1 VDESISRE
9 AVGPARIL
17 AFLLAAVAL
26 GGGQQQ
32 APVFRV
38 GTRLVEVTVTVLD
51 RKGNAVTGLAPPD
64 FTVLDGGKPRPVT
77 FFRFEGVPYSPA
89 ETPRPAPGVFTNRVE
104 AFGGPP
110 RNVTAL
116 VLDALNTPPHDS
128 TVARAQMMRYL
139 KALTPETRVA
149 IFHMGQ
155 QLRILHDFTDDAAA
169 LRARLEKAVL
179 GMPLESVSDFTRSI
193 IEAEQFVDM
202 FAGDPA
208 MQKAVE
214 EMMRTSLEVEMM
226 ANAAARRSRMERS
239 LAAMESLGRHLA
251 GIPGRKNVVWIGGGF
266 SMFSLTGGLGM
277 GPRGGTE
284 DFEAKV
290 RQTSQRLAQQGVVLY
305 IVDSKGIEMP
315 PDAAAAYRAPLP
327 VRGRGRF
334 EPQMDAENISNDP
347 RSAMALMASVTGGR
361 YLYNTNDLT
370 AGFKQTVADLRGTYT
385 LGFYAPE
392 EPDNKWHRLKVRVSR
407 SGVNVRHREGYLA
420 DAASPQ
426 PVEWSDETWRAAI
439 SNPLG
444 SSAIPLT
451 ANCETAPA
459 GELVLSLTIDAN
471 SLHFYPDGED
481 LRADLQIAT
490 ADRTQDGYGRP
501 HFTKITASVPGSKWQ
516 DARAHGVAYGRQ
528 WKPGSDVTAVRVVVR
543 DMRTGQYGTLDVPL
557 SGLSTG
563 KIR

>member
-1 VDESISRE
+1 
-9 AVGPARIL
+9 
-17 AFLLAAVAL
+17 
-26 GGGQQQ
+26 
-32 APVFRV
+32 
-38 GTRLVEVTVTVLD
+38 
-51 RKGNAVTGLAPPD
+51 
-64 FTVLDGGKPRPVT
+64 
-77 FFRFEGVPYSPA
+77 
-89 ETPRPAPGVFTNRVE
+89 
-104 AFGGPP
+104 
-110 RNVTAL
+110 
-116 VLDALNTPPHDS
+116 
-128 TVARAQMMRYL
+128 
-139 KALTPETRVA
+139 
-149 IFHMGQ
+149 
-155 QLRILHDFTDDAAA
+155 
-169 LRARLEKAVL
+169 
-179 GMPLESVSDFTRSI
+179 
-193 IEAEQFVDM
+193 
-202 FAGDPA
+202 
-208 MQKAVE
+208 
-214 EMMRTSLEVEMM
+214 MM

-266 SMFSLTGGLGM
+266 SMFSLTGSLGM
-277 GPRGGTE
+277 GAHGGAE

-315 PDAAAAYRAPLP
+315 PDTSAAYRAPLP

-347 RSAMALMASVTGGR
+347 RSAMGLMASVTGGR

-392 EPDNKWHRLKVRVSR
+392 EPDNKWHKLKVRVSR

-426 PVEWSDETWRAAI
+426 PVEWSDEMWRAAI

-451 ANCETAPA
+451 ANCEAAPA

-471 SLHFYPDGED
+471 SVHFYPDGED
-481 LRADLQIAT
+481 LKADLQIAV

-501 HFTKITASVPGSKWQ
+501 HLTKITASVPASKWQ
-516 DARAHGVAYGRQ
+516 DARAHGVPYGRQ
-528 WKPGSDVTAVRVVVR
+528 WKPGSDVTAARVVVR

-557 SGLSTG
+557 SGLSNRQT
-563 KIR
+563 R